1 MKTFYAPV
9 VVTTMCRDKHFIK
22 CIESLKENSWAKRTD
37 IFVGIDYPIKE
48 EQKEG
53 YDKICEY
60 VRNGDFSDFASFNVF
75 MREENYGSVR
85 NAREIKKIVRE
96 KYDRYIFTED
106 DNVFS
111 PDFLKFIDEMLKK
124 YEDDEDVVAVC
135 GYSYPLKW
143 KAKDGANAML
153 CNFHFS
159 AWGTGHY
166 FYKRD
171 KIEKEIDSD
180 YLKNDFKKIRREK
193 AYKRLT
199 DARFISYS
207 TGVTNELGRGL
218 VFSSSDVGLGVYLGI
233 RNKFVVMPALSKV
246 RNEGFDG
253 SGKYCE
259 DTKSARKKFKSCD
272 ALIYDYSSQPI
283 SDGKNEDYV
292 VDENKNCKE
301 NMEMLNGF
309 DSRKK
314 SGIIRCRFKLFLYN
328 ILGKKRFFALKNK
341 LSGKKK
347 G

>member
-9 VVTTMCRDKHFIK
+9 LVTTLCRDEHFIE
-22 CIESLKENSWAKRTD
+22 CIESLKNNTWAKHTD
-37 IFVGIDYPIKE
+37 IFVGIDYPLKKE
-48 EQKEG
+48 HREG

-60 VRNGDFSDFASFNVF
+60 VRKGDFSDFASFNVF
-75 MREENYGSVR
+75 MREKNYGSVA
-85 NAREIKKIVRE
+85 NSSALKKVVRE

-143 KAKDGANAML
+143 KVKDGANAML

-166 FYKRD
+166 VDKRD
-171 KIEKEIDSD
+171 KADKEIESD
-180 YLKNDFKKIRREK
+180 YLKNDYEKIRREK
-193 AYKRLT
+193 AYERLT
-199 DARFISYS
+199 DARLLDYS
-207 TGVTNELGRGL
+207 TGVTSKFGQGL
-218 VFSSSDVGLGVYLGI
+218 VFCPSDVGLGVYLGI

-259 DTKSARKKFKSCD
+259 DTKSARKKHDSCK
-272 ALIYDYSSQPI
+272 ARIYDYSKQPI
-283 SDGKNEDYV
+283 GDGKDTDYV
-292 VDENKNCKE
+292 VDENRDCAE
-301 NMEMLNGF
+301 NRKLLNAF
-309 DSRKK
+309 DCRKK
-314 SGIIRCRFKLFLYN
+314 SEIFKAKSKLRIYN
-328 ILGKKRFFALKNK
+328 VLGKEKFFALKNK

-347 G
+347 K